1 MYSVQYT
8 RLMAVEQ
15 KQFSLFTYTDGTGQ
29 AWNIRGEKDTVR
41 NAVDG
46 STPAG
51 AHPHWARTT
60 RRHSPRKII
69 YQEATTFRTK
79 SVVIY
84 TAAAM
89 AAITLNTS
97 TLTFFIEGSA
107 TGAVYTAKKIVPER
121 LPAGIAGPS
130 LAEHA

>member
-1 MYSVQYT
+1 
-8 RLMAVEQ
+8 MAVEQ
-15 KQFSLFTYTDGTGQ
+15 KQFTLFTYTDNTGQ

-46 STPAG
+46 SSAAG
-51 AHPHWARTT
+51 GHPGWGRSTA
-60 RRHSPRKII
+60 RHSPRKII

-79 SVVIY
+79 SVTFY
-84 TAAAM
+84 TAAAA
-89 AAITLNTS
+89 AAIVLGTS

-107 TGAVYTAKKIVPER
+107 TGAVYTAKKFVAER
-121 LPAGIAGPS
+121 LPSAIAGPS